1 MTGGDMVRNLVMAA
15 VANEDLETQEQF
27 YFQYWLK
34 PSEERITLTTS
45 ISVTEF
51 LYDFVQKYDFNH
63 ESKTEIFTKL
73 YLEDKPEETKNMLA
87 YARFYSLYEWRLQ
100 MEVNESVDSMI
111 NDVDQDLI
119 IKVTKEILTEMAKD
133 LFLKNQSN

>member
-15 VANEDLETQEQF
+15 ISNEDLETQEQF

-34 PSEERITLTTS
+34 PIEERITLTTS
-45 ISVTEF
+45 ISVTKF

-73 YLEDKPEETKNMLA
+73 YLEDKPEETTNMLA
-87 YARFYSLYEWRLQ
+87 YARFYSLYEWRLK
-100 MEVNESVDSMI
+100 MEVNNGSLVDMKNI
-111 NDVDQDLI
+111 DQDLI
-119 IKVTKEILTEMAKD
+119 IKVTKDILTEIAKD
-133 LFLKNQSN
+133 LC

>member
-34 PSEERITLTTS
+34 PIEERITLTTS

-51 LYDFVQKYDFNH
+51 
-63 ESKTEIFTKL
+63 
-73 YLEDKPEETKNMLA
+73 
-87 YARFYSLYEWRLQ
+87 YSLYEWRLKI
-100 MEVNESVDSMI
+100 EVNNHWRRTKVETTGAT
-111 NDVDQDLI
+111 QDYETLI
-119 IKVTKEILTEMAKD
+119 SR
-133 LFLKNQSN
+133 LFETFLDFETKNQVVPRHAGTA

>member
-27 YFQYWLK
+27 YFKYWLK
-34 PSEERITLTTS
+34 PIEERVSLTTTS
-45 ISVTEF
+45 SVTEF

-73 YLEDKPEETKNMLA
+73 YLEDKPQETTNMLA

-100 MEVNESVDSMI
+100 MEVNNESTVDMI
-111 NDVDQDLI
+111 NVDQDLI

-133 LFLKNQSN
+133 LYLKNKSN

>member
-34 PSEERITLTTS
+34 PIEERITLTTS
-45 ISVTEF
+45 ISITEF
-51 LYDFVQKYDFNH
+51 LYDFVKKYDFNQ

-73 YLEDKPEETKNMLA
+73 YLEDKPEET
-87 YARFYSLYEWRLQ
+87 
-100 MEVNESVDSMI
+100 
-111 NDVDQDLI
+111 
-119 IKVTKEILTEMAKD
+119 
-133 LFLKNQSN
+133 

>member
-1 MTGGDMVRNLVMAA
+1 MTGGDMVLNLVMAA

-34 PSEERITLTTS
+34 PIEERITLTTS
-45 ISVTEF
+45 SVTKF

-63 ESKTEIFTKL
+63 ESETEIFTKL

-87 YARFYSLYEWRLQ
+87 YARFYSLYEWRLKI
-100 MEVNESVDSMI
+100 EVNNGSLIDMTNI
-111 NDVDQDLI
+111 NQDLI
-119 IKVTKEILTEMAKD
+119 IKVTKDILTEIAKD
-133 LFLKNQSN
+133 MY

>member
-34 PSEERITLTTS
+34 PIEERITLTTS

-63 ESKTEIFTKL
+63 ESETEIFTKL

-87 YARFYSLYEWRLQ
+87 YARFYSLYEWRLKI
-100 MEVNESVDSMI
+100 EVNNGSLIDMTNI
-111 NDVDQDLI
+111 NQDLI
-119 IKVTKEILTEMAKD
+119 IKVMKDILTEIAKD
-133 LFLKNQSN
+133 MY

>member
-87 YARFYSLYEWRLQ
+87 YARFYSLYEWRLKI
-100 MEVNESVDSMI
+100 EVNNGSLVDMTNI
-111 NDVDQDLI
+111 NQDLI
-119 IKVTKEILTEMAKD
+119 IKVTKDILTEIAK
-133 LFLKNQSN
+133 LFK

>member
-34 PSEERITLTTS
+34 PIEERITLTTS

-51 LYDFVQKYDFNH
+51 LYDFVQKYDFNQ
-63 ESKTEIFTKL
+63 ESKTEILTKL
-73 YLEDKPEETKNMLA
+73 YLEDKSEEK
-87 YARFYSLYEWRLQ
+87 
-100 MEVNESVDSMI
+100 
-111 NDVDQDLI
+111 
-119 IKVTKEILTEMAKD
+119 
-133 LFLKNQSN
+133 

>member
-34 PSEERITLTTS
+34 PIEERITLTTS

-51 LYDFVQKYDFNH
+51 LYDFVQKYDFNQ

-73 YLEDKPEETKNMLA
+73 YLEDKSEEK
-87 YARFYSLYEWRLQ
+87 
-100 MEVNESVDSMI
+100 
-111 NDVDQDLI
+111 
-119 IKVTKEILTEMAKD
+119 
-133 LFLKNQSN
+133 